1 MTRQRERHEKR
12 APIEEKVRLQVL
24 DLVGKTGTVYVE
36 RSGFDELDSVLIRV
50 SDLEGISDDEFE
62 RLRFSLVTLLNILLP
77 ENSSPSCCAL
87 VMRADQEIFLRP

>member
-12 APIEEKVRLQVL
+12 TPIEEKARLQVL
-24 DLVGKTGTVYVE
+24 DLVGKSGTVYVE

-50 SDLEGISDDEFE
+50 ADLDGIADGEFE
-62 RLRFSLVTLLNILLP
+62 RLKFSLVDLLNVLLP

-87 VMRADQEIFLRP
+87 VVRAGQETFLRP